1 MSNACIHI
9 LSMVW
14 FHNLYFGDELKAF
27 YIFKNT
33 GYNNI
38 VMTIQDWASLIVA
51 ILTIVSS
58 IAFGIKWLVKHYLV
72 ELKPNS
78 GSSLKDQ
85 VSRLESALDD
95 QRIDS
100 IKSRDRQ
107 EKKLDEMYEIL
118 IKHIANSNK

>member
-1 MSNACIHI
+1 
-9 LSMVW
+9 
-14 FHNLYFGDELKAF
+14 
-27 YIFKNT
+27 
-33 GYNNI
+33 
-38 VMTIQDWASLIVA
+38 MTVQDWASLIVA

-78 GSSLKDQ
+78 GSSMKDQ
-85 VSRLESALDD
+85 ISRLEGALDE

-107 EKKLDEMYEIL
+107 EKKLDDMYQIL
-118 IKHIANSNK
+118 IDHIANTKK

>member
-1 MSNACIHI
+1 
-9 LSMVW
+9 
-14 FHNLYFGDELKAF
+14 
-27 YIFKNT
+27 
-33 GYNNI
+33 
-38 VMTIQDWASLIVA
+38 MTIQDWASLIVA

-58 IAFGIKWLVKHYLV
+58 IAFSIKWLVKHYLS

-107 EKKLDEMYEIL
+107 EKKLDEMYQIL
-118 IKHIANSNK
+118 IDHIAKVNKE